1 MGVEEQVGEVSS
13 KAISVMGERPLM
25 LGILLLT
32 VIALGFTTWQ
42 NHDNEQTHQDTL
54 IKVLEYRHQEMLAML
69 DKLEQALSQKY
80 ARDTQPA
87 PTSGKPGYFK
97 LEDNDNVQ

>member
-54 IKVLEYRHQEMLAML
+54 IKVLEYRHNEMLAML
-69 DKLEQALSQKY
+69 DKMCEVDTALI
-80 ARDTQPA
+80 TPT
-87 PTSGKPGYFK
+87 PTSPSVTKFHGVKN
-97 LEDNDNVQ
+97 ED